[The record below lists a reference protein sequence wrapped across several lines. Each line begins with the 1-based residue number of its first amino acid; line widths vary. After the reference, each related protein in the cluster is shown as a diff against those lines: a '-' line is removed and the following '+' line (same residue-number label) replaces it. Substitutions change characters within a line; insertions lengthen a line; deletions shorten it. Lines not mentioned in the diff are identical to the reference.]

1 MPSSLW
7 STSTSLCLLISISF
21 YFGSKA
27 FVVQNHNENVYL
39 KSHALYATNADRG
52 DLKRHISRSSF
63 LHGVLFTFGA
73 SNGAFAFDGGVGG
86 LGKTKPVTG
95 VELFE
100 ENSTPIQNNKGIISA
115 EIKSAK
121 GKPVLVEFQSPFP
134 LLPTASGL
142 EARDLQS
149 SESAFVQVVPA
160 VSDWETPKVFKQL
173 LIDSV
178 LASQGK
184 YGAYGTPTDIKV
196 KPLTK
201 TDDKKD
207 CFVVTFTSYTPAMR
221 ESERQLWIRP
231 KLVVDNTL
239 VLLIVGTTQ
248 ARFSSQ
254 EKIFNGILDSFVA
267 VSGPESQLRAR

>member
-1 MPSSLW
+1 MTLSFW
-7 STSTSLCLLISISF
+7 TIASTLCLLSF
-21 YFGSKA
+21 ST
-27 FVVQNHNENVYL
+27 
-39 KSHALYATNADRG
+39 ALVEHSSRRG
-52 DLKRHISRSSF
+52 QEVSRTSF
-63 LHGVLFTFGA
+63 LQSLVLTFGVSTDA
-73 SNGAFAFDGGVGG
+73 VAFDGGVGG

-100 ENSTPIQNNKGIISA
+100 ETSTPIQNKQGIISA

-121 GKPVLVEFQSPFP
+121 GKPVLIEFQTPFP
-134 LLPTASGL
+134 LLPTTSGL

-149 SESAFVQVVPA
+149 SESAFVQVVNA
-160 VSDWETPKVFKQL
+160 VTDWENPKVFKQL

-184 YGAYGTPTDIKV
+184 FGPYGTPTDIKV

-201 TDDKKD
+201 TNDKKD

-239 VLLIVGTTQ
+239 ILLIVGTTQ

-254 EKIFNGILDSFVA
+254 EKTFNTILDSFVA
-267 VSGPESQLRAR
+267 VSGPESQLRR